1 MVEKFLDFL
10 SKIINAILFLI
21 YLFAINYNQTFNY
34 NIIIIISILIFNN
47 IILFNFI

>member
-34 NIIIIISILIFNN
+34 NIIISILILNN

>member
-21 YLFAINYNQTFNY
+21 YLFAINYDQTFNY
-34 NIIIIISILIFNN
+34 NIIIISILILNN